1 MGAVQAAALDGLRTE
16 QVERAQHTEARRVTA
31 VEEEEEEEVAT
42 RAAGVTRTR

>member
-31 VEEEEEEEVAT
+31 VEEEEEVAT